1 MTTGSGLLTS
11 GHISAIEMSICNKIV
26 SYMWRILQLPVP
38 QSTRIFGF
46 ADVTLIIYQYFIFK
60 QIFVLIKNIFND
72 ILYFDTIYIFCVHIT
87 LIILCVFKEEDLN
100 LLPNWKDYIIGW
112 KLMNFWF
119 YSPSQVFYCFMW
131 FYISHCLLEI
141 QVTHLVM
148 ECSVFIDLVM

>member
-1 MTTGSGLLTS
+1 M
-11 GHISAIEMSICNKIV
+11 
-26 SYMWRILQLPVP
+26 P

-100 LLPNWKDYIIGW
+100 LLPNWKDYIIG
-112 KLMNFWF
+112 
-119 YSPSQVFYCFMW
+119 
-131 FYISHCLLEI
+131 
-141 QVTHLVM
+141 
-148 ECSVFIDLVM
+148 